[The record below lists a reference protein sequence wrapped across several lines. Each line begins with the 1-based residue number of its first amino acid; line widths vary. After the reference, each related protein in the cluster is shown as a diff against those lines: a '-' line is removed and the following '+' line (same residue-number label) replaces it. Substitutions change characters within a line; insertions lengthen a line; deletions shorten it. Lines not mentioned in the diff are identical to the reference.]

1 METLDS
7 LKPIFQPNS
16 VAVIGASTA
25 PGKLGH
31 DILANLKNGG
41 FAGPLYPINPKADDI
56 LGLKV
61 YKAITDTPAPPELAV
76 VVIPARIVAATLEQ
90 CAQAGVKAAIIITGG
105 FAEAGPD
112 GERLQ
117 DELAQV
123 VRKTGLRVIGP
134 NCQGVNM
141 PHHHMCASWPLIT
154 TRGRIAFASQSG
166 TVGAAFLD
174 LAAAEKLGVSAFVSL
189 GNRVDVDEA
198 EVISYFNADPH
209 TQVIALYL
217 EGVKRPTYFLQAL
230 EEAQKPVVI
239 LKAGRT
245 ARGRVAAESHTKS
258 MAGVDAIYEAL
269 FGKYK
274 VYRADT
280 LEELFDYAK
289 ALAYLP
295 RPKGRRLM
303 ITTSSGGAAILAID
317 QAEAAGLET
326 PEPSGSLKETLRAML
341 PAHCAVGNPVDLTG
355 DAISAPDLYKQVM
368 DATRAQYDTQVVIFG
383 DPIPGASQVVTPGA
397 HELVIFLGGADV
409 ELEERQRLYE
419 AGIPVFPTPER
430 GIAALA
436 QFFRFEAPK
445 APRVPTHAPIL
456 EAAAPPAPG
465 LRLLPAFEA
474 AHLVA
479 QAGIPA
485 ASAPLATDAEEAVSL
500 AQGFGYPVVLKV
512 ASPDLPHKSDLGG
525 VALNLPNDEAV
536 RHAYQEIMANIRL
549 QARQARVEG
558 VTVSPLAKEGG
569 LEVILGTITDPQYG
583 PTLMF
588 GLGGIYTELY
598 KDVAFC
604 LLPATDAEL
613 EDLMRKIQGFPL
625 LTGFRGQPKRD
636 TGALL
641 VAMQA
646 LSRFALKHP
655 ELDQIELNPLL
666 LYEKGLFA
674 VDVRIFSRI

>member
-1 METLDS
+1 MDILAS
-7 LKPIFQPNS
+7 LTPIFKPKS

-41 FAGPLYPINPKADDI
+41 FPGGLYPINPKADEI

-61 YKAITDTPAPPELAV
+61 YKAIADTPAAPDLAV

-90 CAQAGVKAAIIITGG
+90 CAEKGVKAAIVITGG

-123 VRKTGLRVIGP
+123 VRRTGLRVIGP

-141 PHHHMCASWPLIT
+141 PHELMCASWPLIT
-154 TRGRIAFASQSG
+154 TKGRIAFASQSG

-174 LAAAEKLGVSAFVSL
+174 LAAAEHLGVSGFVSL

-198 EVISYFNADPH
+198 EVLMYFNQDPH
-209 TQVIALYL
+209 TKVIALYL
-217 EGVKRPTYFLQAL
+217 EGVKRASYFLDAL
-230 EEAQKPVVI
+230 REAEKPVVI

-245 ARGRVAAESHTKS
+245 TQGSKAAESHTKS
-258 MAGVDAIYEAL
+258 MAGADAVYEAL
-269 FGKYK
+269 FRKYR
-274 VYRADT
+274 VHRADT
-280 LEELFDYAK
+280 LEELFDFAK

-295 RPKGRRLM
+295 KPKGRKLM

-317 QAEAAGLET
+317 EAEKNGLT
-326 PEPSGSLKETLRAML
+326 VPEPNPILKERLREML

-355 DAISAPDLYKQVM
+355 DAISAPDLYRQVM
-368 DATRAQYDTQVVIFG
+368 DKTRNEYDTQVVIFG
-383 DPIPGASQVVTPGA
+383 DPIPGASQQVTPGA
-397 HELVIFLGGADV
+397 SELVIFLGGADV
-409 ELEERQRLYE
+409 ERDERQKLYD

-436 QFFRFEAPK
+436 QFFRFEPRPAPVPGR
-445 APRVPTHAPIL
+445 PRVAVP
-456 EAAAPPAPG
+456 EG
-465 LRLLPAFEA
+465 LRLLPPPEA
-474 AHLVA
+474 AALLA

-485 ASAPLATDAEEAVSL
+485 AAAPLAWDAEEAISL
-500 AQGFGYPVVLKV
+500 ARQFGYPVVMKI
-512 ASPDLPHKSDLGG
+512 ASPQIAHKTDMGG
-525 VALNLPNDEAV
+525 VFLGLLNDDEV
-536 RHAYQEIMANIRL
+536 RQAHQEIMDATQLYERL
-549 QARQARVEG
+549 VTIDG
-558 VTVSPLAKEGG
+558 VSISPMAKPGG

-588 GLGGIYTELY
+588 GLGGVNTEIYQ
-598 KDVAFC
+598 DVAFC
-604 LLPATDAEL
+604 LLPADTAEL
-613 EDLMRKIQGFPL
+613 EDLLQRVKGYPL
-625 LTGFRGQPKRD
+625 LTGYRGHPRRD
-636 TGALL
+636 TQALL
-641 VAMQA
+641 AAMKA
-646 LSRFALKHP
+646 LAIFAEKHP